1 MEFIKRDKGVSNTG
15 ARNPDLLLTEDEV
28 VAAVR
33 EHLSEA
39 GWEIRAWALATEQGD
54 DIVAEKEGRRLI
66 IEAKGE
72 GSSKS
77 HTARFGSS
85 FTSNQVNN
93 HVSRAVYR
101 ALRTLAEGSGA
112 GVAFPDGPLHR
123 NAMGAVLP
131 VTSKLGISVFW
142 VNRLGQ
148 VSVE

>member
-1 MEFIKRDKGVSNTG
+1 MKGDSGVINKG
-15 ARNPDLLLTEDEV
+15 ARNPNLLLTEDEV
-28 VAAVR
+28 IAAVR
-33 EHLSEA
+33 EYLSEA
-39 GWEIRAWALATEQGD
+39 GWDIRAWALATEQGD

-85 FTSNQVNN
+85 FSPSQVNN

-101 ALRTLAEGSGA
+101 ALRTIAGDSVA

-123 NAMGAVLP
+123 SAMGAIQP
-131 VTSKLGISVFW
+131 VTSKLGIAVFW
-142 VNRLGQ
+142 VDRLGQ
-148 VSVE
+148 VSAE